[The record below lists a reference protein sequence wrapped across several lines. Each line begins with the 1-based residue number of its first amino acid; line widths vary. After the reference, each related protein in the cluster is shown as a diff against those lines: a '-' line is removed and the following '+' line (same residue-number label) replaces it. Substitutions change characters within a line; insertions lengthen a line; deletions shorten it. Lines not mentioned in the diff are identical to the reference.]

1 MIPIA
6 DEWRRFGTLFIDM
19 SQTTSYNFESSFD
32 DNIPPLEEINGEEDA
47 ETYIH
52 WLYESVVENQK
63 DSQADEIIADTK
75 SFITK
80 RKKDTKSKSRENYY
94 QQELF
99 IQMKERI
106 FALEEEIKYKNCLI
120 SNLVNKLWSL
130 HVSIKNMIKLTQN
143 MMSLMTRTAKWIL
156 QL

>member
-75 SFITK
+75 SFITERK
-80 RKKDTKSKSRENYY
+80 RDTKSKSRENYY
-94 QQELF
+94 QQEVF
-99 IQMKERI
+99 I
-106 FALEEEIKYKNCLI
+106 
-120 SNLVNKLWSL
+120 
-130 HVSIKNMIKLTQN
+130 
-143 MMSLMTRTAKWIL
+143 
-156 QL
+156 